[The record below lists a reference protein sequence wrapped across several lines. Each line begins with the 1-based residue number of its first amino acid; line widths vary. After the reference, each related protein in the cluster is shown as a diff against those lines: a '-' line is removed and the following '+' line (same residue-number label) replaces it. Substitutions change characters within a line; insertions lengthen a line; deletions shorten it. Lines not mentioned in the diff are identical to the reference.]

1 MDVLRRGW
9 HRGAHRAASLRAP
22 EPEDVARLVEAGA
35 GSLAMVTLA
44 PELPGA
50 LDAVG
55 RLAEAGV
62 VVAIGHT
69 DASYETTRA
78 AIDAGARMATHLH
91 NACRPTHHREP
102 GPAVAL
108 LEDPRVGIETIVDGV
123 HLHPATVRRVAR
135 EAGERWILVSDSMAA
150 AGCGDGEF
158 PLGPLRVRVHD
169 GVARVVGADGA
180 AGAIGGSTATV
191 AGSVR
196 SAVAAGVDLD
206 AALRAAVD
214 SPTRPAADRAHDAWR
229 RPYEALTF
237 WGLTPGM
244 TVVEIEPGVEGLVH
258 VSEMDWTNKNVNPS
272 KVVQVGDE
280 VQVMVLD
287 VDEERRRISLGMKQV
302 AANPWETFAAIH
314 KKGDKVSGQI
324 KSITDFG
331 IFIGLDG
338 GIDGLIHL
346 SDMSWNTSGDDVARN
361 LNNLA
366 IVAWERGD
374 TDAAL
379 RDLRAATAMLAMV
392 LIAVS
397 RPRVR
402 ATESDEARYESRAMN
417 HEWG

>member
-1 MDVLRRGW
+1 
-9 HRGAHRAASLRAP
+9 
-22 EPEDVARLVEAGA
+22 
-35 GSLAMVTLA
+35 MVTLA

-55 RLAEAGV
+55 RLAGAGV

-91 NACRPTHHREP
+91 NACRPAHHREP

-135 EAGERWILVSDSMAA
+135 EAGERWILVSDAMAA

-206 AALRAAVD
+206 AALRAATAAPADALGLPDVGRLRAGSRAD
-214 SPTRPAADRAHDAWR
+214 AVVFGPELEVRGVLRHGTWVKAAAPAAAD
-229 RPYEALTF
+229 
-237 WGLTPGM
+237 
-244 TVVEIEPGVEGLVH
+244 
-258 VSEMDWTNKNVNPS
+258 
-272 KVVQVGDE
+272 
-280 VQVMVLD
+280 
-287 VDEERRRISLGMKQV
+287 
-302 AANPWETFAAIH
+302 
-314 KKGDKVSGQI
+314 
-324 KSITDFG
+324 
-331 IFIGLDG
+331 
-338 GIDGLIHL
+338 
-346 SDMSWNTSGDDVARN
+346 
-361 LNNLA
+361 
-366 IVAWERGD
+366 
-374 TDAAL
+374 
-379 RDLRAATAMLAMV
+379 
-392 LIAVS
+392 
-397 RPRVR
+397 
-402 ATESDEARYESRAMN
+402 
-417 HEWG
+417 

>member
-1 MDVLRRGW
+1 MPDPHPAPPRVEPATPPADVPPSVLRADRVHDGERLGGPGW
-9 HRGAHRAASLRAP
+9 IALAEGRVTAVGAGDPPRTHGPVHELGDALLAPGCVDVHCHGGGGHAVESGPDAARAAAAAHARAGTTTVVASLVTDEVDALVAQLTALAPLRAEGVLAGVHLEGPWLSPLHRGAHRAASLRAP

-62 VVAIGHT
+62 LVAIGHT
-69 DASYETTRA
+69 DASYEVTRA
-78 AIDAGARMATHLH
+78 AIEAGARMATHLH
-91 NACRPTHHREP
+91 NACRPAHHREP

-135 EAGERWILVSDSMAA
+135 EAGERWILVSDAMAA

-206 AALRAAVD
+206 AALRAATAAPADALGLPDVGRLRVGSRAD
-214 SPTRPAADRAHDAWR
+214 AVVLGPELEVRGVLRHGTWVKAAAPAAAD
-229 RPYEALTF
+229 
-237 WGLTPGM
+237 
-244 TVVEIEPGVEGLVH
+244 
-258 VSEMDWTNKNVNPS
+258 
-272 KVVQVGDE
+272 
-280 VQVMVLD
+280 
-287 VDEERRRISLGMKQV
+287 
-302 AANPWETFAAIH
+302 
-314 KKGDKVSGQI
+314 
-324 KSITDFG
+324 
-331 IFIGLDG
+331 
-338 GIDGLIHL
+338 
-346 SDMSWNTSGDDVARN
+346 
-361 LNNLA
+361 
-366 IVAWERGD
+366 
-374 TDAAL
+374 
-379 RDLRAATAMLAMV
+379 
-392 LIAVS
+392 
-397 RPRVR
+397 
-402 ATESDEARYESRAMN
+402 
-417 HEWG
+417 